1 METNSI
7 TPPAVPLYIVTG
19 ATDNTGSVI
28 TRRLA
33 EQGKAVLLASLN
45 LERAEASAA
54 ALREATGNK
63 DISCLQLDLSSFE
76 MVRDFVA
83 RLKALRR
90 PIAAPVNNAST
101 LPRHSKLSPDG
112 FEHTIQVNFLSTV
125 LLSMATFP
133 IIEDG
138 GKIILS
144 TSVSR
149 RFVSLPYEFPAVSHF
164 TQIGA
169 YAQSKLA
176 LTLFSIYMSTVMKIK
191 HVSVNCVN
199 PGVLNTG
206 MLALH
211 RWLDRAADYLV
222 NPLRHPESGVESTLR
237 ALESNDSGFIF
248 TTDGKQVKTSTM
260 LKNREVFIKLCNDT
274 MRIIKKN
281 LPSDDAPTANS

>member
-90 PIAAPVNNAST
+90 PIAALVNNAST

-281 LPSDDAPTANS
+281 LPSDDASTANS

>member
-7 TPPAVPLYIVTG
+7 TPPAVPLYVVTG

-90 PIAAPVNNAST
+90 PIAALVNNAST

-281 LPSDDAPTANS
+281 LPCDDAPTANS

>member
-7 TPPAVPLYIVTG
+7 TPPAVPLYVVTG

-90 PIAAPVNNAST
+90 PIAALVNNAST

-176 LTLFSIYMSTVMKIK
+176 LTLFPIYMSTVMKIK

>member
-90 PIAAPVNNAST
+90 PIAALVNNAST

>member
-90 PIAAPVNNAST
+90 PIAALVNNAST

-274 MRIIKKN
+274 MRIIKKEM
-281 LPSDDAPTANS
+281 PD

>member
-90 PIAAPVNNAST
+90 PIAALVNNAST

-260 LKNREVFIKLCNDT
+260 LKNRDVFIKLCNDT

>member
-7 TPPAVPLYIVTG
+7 TPPAVPLYVVTG

-76 MVRDFVA
+76 TVRDFVA

-90 PIAAPVNNAST
+90 PIAALVNNAST

>member
-90 PIAAPVNNAST
+90 PIAALVNNAST

-125 LLSMATFP
+125 LLSIATFP